1 MYSLSLIPNNVSA
14 AASATSRNSASTT
27 ASQLEAYDAEIRDDS
42 GHLTYVYNPLDECE
56 LRDFGRVKIAAGNGN
71 CGVESIVK
79 GLQRSY
85 SHELKYDSA
94 LQEELCDTFRGLNY
108 FRFELRKYIEHNYIE
123 FLTSSDP
130 IFIDKYG
137 QPDGVMKVKLDS
149 KGNVSKSFI
158 DLNGKTCSNIDLI
171 MDRIHNRYVISL
183 CLCTQLY

>member
-14 AASATSRNSASTT
+14 APSATSQNSASTT
-27 ASQLEAYDAEIRDDS
+27 ASQLEDA

-56 LRDFGRVKIAAGNGN
+56 LRDFGRVKIAADNCN

-79 GLQRSY
+79 GLWRSF
-85 SHELKYDSA
+85 SHELKYDSG
-94 LQEELCDTFRGLNY
+94 LQEELCDTFRGHNY
-108 FRFELRKYIEHNYIE
+108 FRFELRQYIEHNYIE